1 MDALFLWIWLRKV
14 FKGGKRRGGKGRG
27 GERERRV
34 GETKG
39 EREREGRGEGEGEGE
54 SEGGKTLIM
63 IQEVVVW
70 VELSRQMQE
79 VFDCYDMVHY
89 TVCKHKHKHK
99 EQEAKKNK
107 NE

>member
-1 MDALFLWIWLRKV
+1 MGALFLWIWLRKV

-34 GETKG
+34 GGTKG

-63 IQEVVVW
+63 IQEVVVCG
-70 VELSRQMQE
+70 VVSTNAGGIRLLRYGSLHGM
-79 VFDCYDMVHY
+79 
-89 TVCKHKHKHK
+89 
-99 EQEAKKNK
+99 
-107 NE
+107 